1 VVRKLINI
9 KQLKGLLE
17 KFFNKLNYFLF
28 TASSNEKLTSSPN
41 SCKSSSQPSSTTSA
55 VGSSVSSL
63 SSTCS
68 TPFLATK
75 TPKPSSF
82 SQPSFLIT
90 KDQNPSQTPESP
102 KPLQQTPSSQQASCK
117 NDQFEDSLEEELIYS
132 ISKLDNPFLLFICFS
147 IFIEHRD
154 HIMRSQLDANDIAC
168 YFDKMLRKHNMKSIL
183 SRARYLYTKLYLS
196 KTNAFSYMQQL
207 NEISN
212 SP

>member
-1 VVRKLINI
+1 MCLY
-9 KQLKGLLE
+9 L
-17 KFFNKLNYFLF
+17 
-28 TASSNEKLTSSPN
+28 ASSNEKLTSSPN
-41 SCKSSSQPSSTTSA
+41 SGKSSCQQSSTTSA

-63 SSTCS
+63 SSNCS
-68 TPFLATK
+68 TPFLSSK
-75 TPKPSSF
+75 NPKSITL
-82 SQPSFLIT
+82 SQPLPSPT
-90 KDQNPSQTPESP
+90 KDQKLTRRQESP
-102 KPLQQTPSSQQASCK
+102 KLYDGKQSATPLPSSQSFVCK
-117 NDQFEDSLEEELIYS
+117 NDQFEDQLEEELIYS

-168 YFDKMLRKHNMKSIL
+168 YFDKMLRKHNMKTIL